1 MAYWLGVDQGTS
13 QTTAVVVD
21 EQGQVVAR
29 HAVKVPVRFPQP
41 GWVEQEPWQLLAT
54 VRQAVAPLL
63 DRYPIQSV
71 GFDNQGETFLLWDAA
86 TGAPATPAIVWQDKR
101 AVPLCLEL
109 MKEVDARRLQRKTGL
124 LLDSYFC
131 APKLRFLFEQN
142 EALRQAAQAG
152 KLRFGTTESW
162 VLWQLSGGKVHV
174 TDPSTASR
182 TLLFDINSLQ
192 WDDELLALFQTP
204 RALLPEVVPSAG
216 FVGEIEWGNGH
227 TLPLHALLVDQQ
239 AALFG
244 QACFAAGDMKCTLGT
259 GAFLLM
265 NTGPAVRLS
274 DQGLLSTIAWTIDG
288 VTSYALDGG
297 DFTAGAAVEW
307 LVEKAGLLSDAAA
320 SEEIAVAAQE
330 AGDSE
335 VIFVP
340 ALAGLAAPHWL
351 SEARGAFFGI
361 SRATTQNDLVRAV
374 LDGIV
379 WRIYDL
385 VQAMQADAGVALPR
399 LKVDGGPTA
408 NRYLMQNLADI
419 LQMEIHVAAN
429 EEATAAGIAQ
439 LAAHAASGVSLQD
452 LSSLWRA
459 QAVYAPRI
467 GADQQQER
475 RQRWQ
480 QAIAA
485 VKHFHGSIQEGSGHN
500 DK

>member
-1 MAYWLGVDQGTS
+1 MAYWLGIDQGTS

-21 EQGQVVAR
+21 GQGQVVAR
-29 HAVKVPVRFPQP
+29 HAVRLPVRFPQP
-41 GWVEQEPWQLLAT
+41 GWVEQAPWELLAT
-54 VRQAVAPLL
+54 VQQAAAPLL

-86 TGAPATPAIVWQDKR
+86 TGAPVTPAIVWQDKR
-101 AVPLCLEL
+101 AVPLCRRLS
-109 MKEVDARRLQRKTGL
+109 KEVDARWLQRKTGL

-131 APKLRFLFEQN
+131 APKLRFLFEQD
-142 EALRQAAQAG
+142 ETLHRAAQSG

-204 RALLPEVVPSAG
+204 RSLLPQVVPSAG
-216 FVGEIEWGNGH
+216 YISEITWGPGH

-244 QACFAAGDMKCTLGT
+244 QACFADGDMKCTLGT

-265 NTGPAVRLS
+265 NTGQTVRLS
-274 DQGLLSTIAWTIDG
+274 TQGLLSTVAWAVDG
-288 VTSYALDGG
+288 VTNYALDGG
-297 DFTAGAAVEW
+297 DFSAGAAVQW
-307 LVEKAGLLSDAAA
+307 LVEQAGLLADPAASEKLAAA
-320 SEEIAVAAQE
+320 SRNAGDSM
-330 AGDSE
+330 GDSE

-340 ALAGLAAPHWL
+340 ALVGLAAPHWL
-351 SEARGAFFGI
+351 PDARGAFFGL

-374 LDGIV
+374 LDGIA
-379 WRIYDL
+379 WRVYDL
-385 VQAMQADAGVALPR
+385 VQAMQADTGSTLQR
-399 LKVDGGPTA
+399 LKMDGGPTA

-419 LQMEIHVAAN
+419 LQIEIHVAAN
-429 EEATAAGIAQ
+429 EEATAAGVAQ
-439 LAAHAASGVSLQD
+439 LAAHAASGISLYD
-452 LSSLWRA
+452 LNSLWRA
-459 QAVYAPRI
+459 QAIYTPCI
-467 GADQQQER
+467 GANQQQVR

-480 QAIAA
+480 QAVAA
-485 VKHFHGSIQEGSGHN
+485 VKHFHNAPQDSDS
-500 DK
+500 